1 MSELLVRGEPELARP
16 VPVAHALARAASA
29 FWSAL
34 VGRPSEAASG
44 RVPNAPPA
52 ALSSRL
58 RTAGVENRCPVCQ
71 ASFRGA
77 RICLRCGTDLEPLM
91 LLAVKAWQ
99 LRQAARQALN
109 AGDLERAL
117 GFALEA
123 QGIQST
129 ESGEALRLLGRWL
142 KSRKTQ
148 IQLRSR
154 PMKATTAAKAAMA
167 AHHLAPD
174 GSISR
179 IADAGCSG
187 L

>member
-1 MSELLVRGEPELARP
+1 VESSAWPLREARK
-16 VPVAHALARAASA
+16 R
-29 FWSAL
+29 
-34 VGRPSEAASG
+34 
-44 RVPNAPPA
+44 
-52 ALSSRL
+52 
-58 RTAGVENRCPVCQ
+58 
-71 ASFRGA
+71 
-77 RICLRCGTDLEPLM
+77 
-91 LLAVKAWQ
+91 KAWDI
-99 LRQAARQALN
+99 LEVGPGTGPFTEYLAKHM
-109 AGDLERAL
+109 GDKDSLVEETRRLHA
-117 GFALEA
+117 ALEA

-129 ESGEALRLLGRWL
+129 ESGEGLRLLGRWL

-174 GSISR
+174 GSISS